1 VLSYFQKNIDIKGEE
16 HHEDDTKVFASE
28 RSAMEDCELIRL
40 LFERSE
46 RALNE
51 IATQYGGLCKS
62 ILKRYLSNPQD
73 VEECENDVW
82 MGLWTQ
88 IPPNRPQNL
97 TAYIGRLAR
106 NTAIDRLRYNT
117 RQKRGT
123 TYAETI
129 DELNECVADTP
140 IKEANTETLNR
151 LLSDF
156 LNTLDAETK
165 ILFLRRYVYFE
176 SVASLASR
184 FDMSENRVSVKL
196 YRARKKLR
204 AQLKKE
210 GFFYE

>member
-1 VLSYFQKNIDIKGEE
+1 
-16 HHEDDTKVFASE
+16 
-28 RSAMEDCELIRL
+28 MEDRELIRL

-46 RALNE
+46 LVLNM
-51 IATQYGGLCKS
+51 IAAQYGGLCKS
-62 ILKRYLSNPQD
+62 ILKRYLSDPQD

-88 IPPNRPQNL
+88 IPPNRPENL
-97 TAYIGRLAR
+97 TAYIGKLAR

-117 RQKRGT
+117 RQKRGAAYT
-123 TYAETI
+123 ATV
-129 DELNECVADTP
+129 DELNECLADTSFN
-140 IKEANTETLNR
+140 EAHTETLNR

-165 ILFLRRYVYFE
+165 ILFLRRYVYLE
-176 SVASLASR
+176 SVASLADR
-184 FDMSENRVSVKL
+184 FSISENHISVKL

-210 GFFYE
+210 GFFYD

>member
-1 VLSYFQKNIDIKGEE
+1 
-16 HHEDDTKVFASE
+16 
-28 RSAMEDCELIRL
+28 MEDCELIRL